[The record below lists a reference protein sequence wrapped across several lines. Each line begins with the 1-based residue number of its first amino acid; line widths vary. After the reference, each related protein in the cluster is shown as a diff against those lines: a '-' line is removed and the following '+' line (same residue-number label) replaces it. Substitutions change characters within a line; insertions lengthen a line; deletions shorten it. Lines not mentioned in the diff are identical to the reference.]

1 MNFPKFLKF
10 PEGKRIVQIFSSTT
24 FEEVVVMGTSY
35 FIHTNNAVT
44 HADRIYVMDLLEGQ
58 NGAEFITNEE
68 YIEIKA
74 RISSKKHVAVFIP
87 DHQRTLWIDARKFLL
102 GSIGHS
108 GIRFPIGVPVIQAGA
123 IVDPIDPATG

>member
-44 HADRIYVMDLLEGQ
+44 HADRIYVLDLLECG
-58 NGAEFITNEE
+58 NDALFISEEE
-68 YIEIKA
+68 YNALKA
-74 RISSKKHVAVFIP
+74 SISSNYKLK
-87 DHQRTLWIDARKFLL
+87 
-102 GSIGHS
+102 SI
-108 GIRFPIGVPVIQAGA
+108 
-123 IVDPIDPATG
+123 

>member
-44 HADRIYVMDLLEGQ
+44 HADRIYVLDLLEGG
-58 NGAEFITNEE
+58 NGAEFITEE
-68 YIEIKA
+68 EFNEIKY
-74 RISSKKHVAVFIP
+74 RISSNYKMK
-87 DHQRTLWIDARKFLL
+87 
-102 GSIGHS
+102 SI
-108 GIRFPIGVPVIQAGA
+108 
-123 IVDPIDPATG
+123 

>member
-44 HADRIYVMDLLEGQ
+44 HADRIYVMDLLEGG
-58 NGAEFITNEE
+58 NG
-68 YIEIKA
+68 
-74 RISSKKHVAVFIP
+74 AVFI
-87 DHQRTLWIDARKFLL
+87 TEEEYVALK
-102 GSIGHS
+102 S
-108 GIRFPIGVPVIQAGA
+108 GISSNNKLKSL
-123 IVDPIDPATG
+123 

>member
-44 HADRIYVMDLLEGQ
+44 HADRIYVLDLLEGG
-58 NGAEFITNEE
+58 NGAEFITEE
-68 YIEIKA
+68 EFNEIKD
-74 RISSKKHVAVFIP
+74 RISSNYKMK
-87 DHQRTLWIDARKFLL
+87 
-102 GSIGHS
+102 SI
-108 GIRFPIGVPVIQAGA
+108 
-123 IVDPIDPATG
+123 

>member
-44 HADRIYVMDLLEGQ
+44 HADRIYVLDLLESG
-58 NGAEFITNEE
+58 NGAEFITAEE
-68 YIEIKA
+68 YNEIKD
-74 RISSKKHVAVFIP
+74 RISSIYKLK
-87 DHQRTLWIDARKFLL
+87 
-102 GSIGHS
+102 SI
-108 GIRFPIGVPVIQAGA
+108 
-123 IVDPIDPATG
+123 